1 MQNSIKCQINTED
14 FFNQLALGGLSQD
27 FPFDLHNTLKNDHLV
42 LLRSRRQRG
51 QAFNV
56 SVRGHVFEVMAS
68 PHWFGQT
75 FPTLHEKQRRQPQI
89 SLAVTITMND
99 HQTKLHV
106 NKSLRIFTLRVSAG
120 SLIILHYFLRAH
132 GNACKL
138 WVIYL

>member
-14 FFNQLALGGLSQD
+14 FFNQLALGGLSYY

-75 FPTLHEKQRRQPQI
+75 FPTLHEKQRRQTQI

-99 HQTKLHV
+99 HQITLYV
-106 NKSLRIFTLRVSAG
+106 NKSFRSVSRC
-120 SLIILHYFLRAH
+120 SLIILHYFLRGVTADMVMH
-132 GNACKL
+132 ANYGL
-138 WVIYL
+138 FI